1 MTAGGEASSRRWKLL
16 KWAVVSRRRDMADS
30 GLEEEVGKLSPLLLH
45 ASSLYLQQQREEV
58 LVVHGPRGP
67 APLVLQP
74 TLGLQGA
81 TEQGRYCV

>member
-1 MTAGGEASSRRWKLL
+1 
-16 KWAVVSRRRDMADS
+16 MADS

-45 ASSLYLQQQREEV
+45 ASSLDLQQQREEV